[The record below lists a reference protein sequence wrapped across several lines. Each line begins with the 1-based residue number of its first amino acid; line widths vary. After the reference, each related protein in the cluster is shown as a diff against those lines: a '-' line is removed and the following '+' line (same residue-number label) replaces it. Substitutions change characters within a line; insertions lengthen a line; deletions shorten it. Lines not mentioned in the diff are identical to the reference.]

1 LPHRQARSRRV
12 PARAL
17 LAAGLLVAAVVA
29 AVVLLGGGPGDE
41 GGGGGESPQA
51 IDVPDRP
58 NAMGA
63 IGDKVWVSTRA
74 GTVGFTPPDDSLI
87 ERAREATRGG
97 RTISGDS
104 RSLWIPIPAERR
116 VAQIDA
122 TSGAPQDVAIATA
135 GTPKAIAVSRDSVY
149 VSQTDGTDTWVQR
162 YDRATGGERGEPIA
176 VPAGTQRVAIRSVV
190 WVLAQTPGPDQVIRY
205 AGDGTELGRTDVGD
219 GATALAY
226 GDGAFWVTG
235 ADDGSLTRLDEQT
248 RETQRF
254 HLGGNP
260 QNVRVGLGAVWV
272 TNPERGALQRV
283 DPRSGE
289 VKDYTVGPRPF
300 SLAITDTGVW
310 VGDTAEHKVRFV
322 EP

>member
-1 LPHRQARSRRV
+1 M
-12 PARAL
+12 RAGVL
-17 LAAGLLVAAVVA
+17 LAAGLLIAAVVA

-41 GGGGGESPQA
+41 GGGGRESSQA

-63 IGDKVWVSTRA
+63 VGERIWVSTRA
-74 GTVGFTPPDDSLI
+74 GTVGFTPPDGTLI
-87 ERAREATRGG
+87 ERAREVTRGG
-97 RTISGDS
+97 RTISGDA

-122 TSGAPQDVAIATA
+122 ASGAPQDVAIATA

-149 VSQTDGTDTWVQR
+149 LSQTDGTATWVQR
-162 YDRATGGERGEPIA
+162 YDRATGDERGERIA
-176 VPAGTQRVAIRSVV
+176 VPEGTQRLAIRGVI
-190 WVLAQTPGPDQVIRY
+190 WVLAQMPGPDQVIRY
-205 AGDGTELGRTDVGD
+205 AGNGSELGSTEVGA
-219 GATALAY
+219 GATAIAY

-235 ADDGSLTRLDEQT
+235 ADDGSLTRVDEQT
-248 RETQRF
+248 RETKRF
-254 HLGGNP
+254 RLGGNP
-260 QNVRVGLGAVWV
+260 QNVRFGLGSVWV

-283 DPRSGE
+283 DPRSGD
-289 VKDYTVGPRPF
+289 VKDYAVGPRPF

-310 VGDTAEHKVRFV
+310 VGDTKEHKVRFV